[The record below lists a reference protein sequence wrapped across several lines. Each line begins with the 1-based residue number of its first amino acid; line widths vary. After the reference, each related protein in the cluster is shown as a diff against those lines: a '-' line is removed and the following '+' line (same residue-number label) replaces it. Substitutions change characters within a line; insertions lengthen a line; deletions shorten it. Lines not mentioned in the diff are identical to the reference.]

1 MSVLKN
7 TQLGSNSPALE
18 KPAECW
24 PRIQNPMANISEAI
38 VWGKQC
44 REGGL
49 GLIGWLQSI
58 LFRPLYPYSMTAISS
73 DNVQDMLGLE
83 FVQEES
89 TLSTLSFLQSTVL
102 LSD

>member
-58 LFRPLYPYSMTAISS
+58 LFRPLYPYSMTANFFRQCAGHVGIGICSGREYTEYTFFS
-73 DNVQDMLGLE
+73 PIY
-83 FVQEES
+83 S
-89 TLSTLSFLQSTVL
+89 TIE
-102 LSD
+102 